1 MTRKI
6 RVLVID
12 DSALVRKT
20 ITDTL
25 QMDPDIEVVGVA
37 NDPLIAMD
45 KIPKLH
51 PDVLTLDMEM
61 PRMDGLTFLRQLKQ
75 ENSPLPVV
83 VISSLTQ
90 QGSKLA
96 LDAMEA
102 GAKEVLAKPDGSSSI
117 GALAGKLAFHIKA
130 AARARRD
137 LAPLPTT
144 KLQPSLPS
152 RPRAPCVTSCL
163 PCQPIC
169 RPLPSCSTSRPTFP
183 RPWPNASTASVP
195 WRCGKQPTMIHCCRA
210 SA

>member
-144 KLQPSLPS
+144 KLQPNLPS
-152 RPRAPCVTSCL
+152 LSC
-163 PCQPIC
+163 
-169 RPLPSCSTSRPTFP
+169 
-183 RPWPNASTASVP
+183 
-195 WRCGKQPTMIHCCRA
+195 A
-210 SA
+210 SALSSSLTSLCSWMAQT